1 MLPSI
6 SLGMVKRQDF
16 IEDQKCPH
24 WPIHKD
30 EKYEEHQIWV
40 ETDLLDKIKCGWN
53 TNLSLLILYRRV
65 LTGILDYNCAN
76 G

>member
-16 IEDQKCPH
+16 IEDQNCPH

-30 EKYEEHQIWV
+30 EKYQEHQIWV
-40 ETDLLDKIKCGWN
+40 ETFKTRLNVGEIQ
-53 TNLSLLILYRRV
+53 TYLYSYY
-65 LTGILDYNCAN
+65 TGEF
-76 G
+76 